1 LVDDWDHLAGNEAQL
16 FTFLRRP
23 YRLLCPQPD
32 QVWVTVITY
41 IKSPKGRLYLCL
53 ANDLFSC
60 PSVGWSAQSCMTTD
74 LILQASHE
82 TVLRRKPAS

>member
-1 LVDDWDHLAGNEAQL
+1 MIGIISPEIKLNYSLSCAVRIVCFA
-16 FTFLRRP
+16 
-23 YRLLCPQPD
+23 PQPD